1 MDRSDFLK
9 SIGLGIGGLILPSNS
24 FMNVQSIKIYDNYVK
39 GLVHYNFKEIGK
51 LIKEGDELQL
61 VRDRDNTYDSFA
73 IRVFYKEQKVGYI
86 AAFENVVLANMM
98 DKGVKLNAF
107 VSQIDLSRNIYE
119 ALAVEIHA
127 ELVIPTQK
135 LIDSMLAENRA
146 DDANDIYRNRIL
158 NFPR

>member
-9 SIGLGIGGLILPSNS
+9 SLGLSIGGLILPSNS

-39 GLVHYNFKEIGK
+39 GLTHYNFEAISHQ
-51 LIKEGDELQL
+51 IKEGDELQL
-61 VRDRDNTYDSFA
+61 LRNPDNNYDRFA
-73 IRVFYKEQKVGYI
+73 IRVLYKGEKVGYI

-98 DKGVKLNAF
+98 DRGVKLHAF
-107 VSQIDLSRNIYE
+107 VSHIDPTRSVYE

-146 DDANDIYRNRIL
+146 DDANDIYRTNFFNLNR
-158 NFPR
+158 